1 MPRGAQAPARL
12 SAGPASRTSVP
23 GDAASGASQAGRARR
38 QAQASHESAGRMA
51 VMQGD
56 APGQP
61 AHDALLWGLLA
72 RRVVQR
78 SRAAARDG
86 HCTGTLL
93 LLHALPSAEQSA
105 SVHALTEGVRCA
117 PRSGSGPGPAGR
129 QARGPPVAH
138 AEWRDARHD
147 GALIHQP
154 RGALR
159 RTGLQPGC
167 ELAHLNQSVNNH
179 GWGQS

>member
-1 MPRGAQAPARL
+1 MPRGARAPARL

-61 AHDALLWGLLA
+61 AHGALSWGLLA

-86 HCTGTLL
+86 HCTGTPL

-105 SVHALTEGVRCA
+105 SVHALTERVRC
-117 PRSGSGPGPAGR
+117 RSGSGPGSAGR

-138 AEWRDARHD
+138 AERRDARHD
-147 GALIHQP
+147 GALIRQP

-159 RTGLQPGC
+159 RAGLQPGC
-167 ELAHLNQSVNNH
+167 ELAHLHQS
-179 GWGQS
+179 